1 MWVLGPCGRAA
12 SVRILWAI
20 TPAPGNSFLRVLLLP
35 DFGNR
40 KPVKKSNCPK
50 ATHKE
55 RVQQEEGPCGKALM
69 YQICQEAFLDLPSGQ
84 LDHIEA
90 KKSQR
95 MTLLVLTWSRTTH
108 LTSLFFVSHH
118 VFETLFMHQP
128 EAETGG
134 QEPGWKRRRQGCWA
148 PSPQCLAGRRLP
160 SSLRY
165 RNSTGGINTLLS
177 NVWIWTYT
185 TETRHQQLSRRTHV

>member
-108 LTSLFFVSHH
+108 LTGLFFRKSSCVWDIVYASTRSRNRRAGARL
-118 VFETLFMHQP
+118 ETK
-128 EAETGG
+128 
-134 QEPGWKRRRQGCWA
+134 EPGLLGSQSSVSGRQT
-148 PSPQCLAGRRLP
+148 PPLQP
-160 SSLRY
+160 P
-165 RNSTGGINTLLS
+165 
-177 NVWIWTYT
+177 V
-185 TETRHQQLSRRTHV
+185 